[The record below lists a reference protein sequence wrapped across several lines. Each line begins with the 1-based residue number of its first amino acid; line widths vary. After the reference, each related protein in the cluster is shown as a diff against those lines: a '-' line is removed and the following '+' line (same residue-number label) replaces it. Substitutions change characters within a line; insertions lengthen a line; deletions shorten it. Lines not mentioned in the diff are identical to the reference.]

1 MSISTVGL
9 AELRKFL
16 RASWAQT
23 TLIQLARY
31 TVIRGFT
38 LLITVVVGVY
48 MTILI
53 ANMGGYV
60 DQIRKAEI
68 REEIAIR
75 VINDPAMRMHSPEDR
90 LRIIEEQARLE
101 ERRLGLDQPFL
112 VRSAYFLQ
120 NALTLRLGFAQL
132 MSSDSGSRQ
141 VQWIL
146 IERLP
151 TTILLFATADLLI
164 FFFSVMIA
172 LMLSRNYGSWLD
184 RAFVVLSP
192 LSAAP
197 PWFYGLFLIV
207 IFAGWLRLLPF
218 GGLVDAPPPPTFP
231 EYALGVLKHM
241 ILPVSALF
249 ISSIFISVYSWRTF
263 FLIYSSEDYV
273 ELAKAKG
280 LSGRAIE
287 YRYILR
293 PTLPP
298 IMTNFML
305 TVISLWMGAP
315 ILESVFNWPGM
326 GRTLYQAIGLFDTP
340 VIVGATVIFAYL
352 LAITVF
358 VLDII
363 YAILDPRVRIGEG
376 GQA

>member
-1 MSISTVGL
+1 
-9 AELRKFL
+9 
-16 RASWAQT
+16 
-23 TLIQLARY
+23 
-31 TVIRGFT
+31 
-38 LLITVVVGVY
+38 
-48 MTILI
+48 
-53 ANMGGYV
+53 
-60 DQIRKAEI
+60 
-68 REEIAIR
+68 
-75 VINDPAMRMHSPEDR
+75 
-90 LRIIEEQARLE
+90 
-101 ERRLGLDQPFL
+101 
-112 VRSAYFLQ
+112 
-120 NALTLRLGFAQL
+120 
-132 MSSDSGSRQ
+132 
-141 VQWIL
+141 
-146 IERLP
+146 
-151 TTILLFATADLLI
+151 
-164 FFFSVMIA
+164 
-172 LMLSRNYGSWLD
+172 
-184 RAFVVLSP
+184 
-192 LSAAP
+192 
-197 PWFYGLFLIV
+197 
-207 IFAGWLRLLPF
+207 
-218 GGLVDAPPPPTFP
+218 
-231 EYALGVLKHM
+231 M

>member
-1 MSISTVGL
+1 M
-9 AELRKFL
+9 
-16 RASWAQT
+16 QT
-23 TLIQLARY
+23 TVVQLARY

-38 LLITVVVGVY
+38 LLITVVIGVY
-48 MTILI
+48 MTVLI

-75 VINDPAMRMHSPEDR
+75 IMNDPAMRMRSPEDR
-90 LRIIEEQARLE
+90 LRIIEEQVRLA

-141 VQWIL
+141 VRWIL

-164 FFFSVMIA
+164 FFVSVLIA
-172 LMLSRNYGSWLD
+172 LMLSRRYGSWLD

-197 PWFYGLFLIV
+197 AWFYGLFLIV
-207 IFAGWLRLLPF
+207 IFAGWLRVLPF

-231 EYALGVLKHM
+231 EYALSVLKHM
-241 ILPVSALF
+241 ILPASALF

-298 IMTNFML
+298 IVTNFML

-326 GRTLYQAIGLFDTP
+326 GRALYQAIGLFDTP

-363 YAILDPRVRIGEG
+363 YAILDPRVRVGEG

>member
-1 MSISTVGL
+1 MSAPAAAL

-16 RASWAQT
+16 WASRMQAT
-23 TLIQLARY
+23 VVQLARY

-38 LLITVVVGVY
+38 LLITVVIGVY
-48 MTILI
+48 MTVLI

-75 VINDPAMRMHSPEDR
+75 IMNDPAMRMRSPEDR
-90 LRIIEEQARLE
+90 LRIIEEQARLA

-141 VQWIL
+141 VRWIL

-164 FFFSVMIA
+164 FFVSVLIA
-172 LMLSRNYGSWLD
+172 LMLSRRYGSWLD

-197 PWFYGLFLIV
+197 AWFYGLFLIV
-207 IFAGWLRLLPF
+207 IFAGWLRVLPF
-218 GGLVDAPPPPTFP
+218 GGLVDAPPPPTSL
-231 EYALGVLKHM
+231 EYALSVLKHM
-241 ILPVSALF
+241 ILPASALF

-298 IMTNFML
+298 IVTNFML

-326 GRTLYQAIGLFDTP
+326 GRALYQAIGLFDTP

-363 YAILDPRVRIGEG
+363 YAILDPRVRVGEG